1 MKTNIKIEFK
11 KKRLLANLI
20 LGLVWSL
27 LGIFNLMQSKNLY
40 WLDYGYLVI
49 GVLYIG
55 NYLYDLKFQYLI
67 IDESMIKMN
76 ALYGF
81 RKKIYIKDIQSIKK
95 FAGDYKIITADK
107 EININTQLIA
117 KDSLI
122 KLNTFL
128 EKLKMNS
135 VK

>member
-1 MKTNIKIEFK
+1 MKIKFK

-81 RKKIYIKDIQSIKK
+81 RKKIYLKDIQTIKK
-95 FAGDYKIITADK
+95 TARDFKLKTIDK
-107 EININTQLIA
+107 EININTQLIE

-122 KLNTFL
+122 ELYKFL
-128 EKLKMNS
+128 EQLNLSTHKS
-135 VK
+135 

>member
-11 KKRLLANLI
+11 KKKLLANLI

-27 LGIFNLMQSKNLY
+27 LGMFNLIESKNLY
-40 WLDYGYLVI
+40 WLDYGYLVV
-49 GVLYIG
+49 GALYIG
-55 NYLYDLKFQYLI
+55 HYLYDLKFQYLI
-67 IDESMIKMN
+67 IKEDMIKVN